1 MKEVRVFD
9 VANEV
14 LGIVSQRQPS
24 SFVPFKGKFPLLPKC
39 LAEDYGKEV
48 ASSKLLSETPIW
60 VQDIINQALKIK
72 RIEDGFIEY
81 LKFNGI
87 FKEFKDMDNADK
99 STELARFLDANCM
112 SLEYLQ
118 ID

>member
-1 MKEVRVFD
+1 MKEVKVFD
-9 VANEV
+9 LANEV
-14 LGIVSQRQPS
+14 LDIVSQRQPS
-24 SFVPFKGKFPLLPKC
+24 SFVPFKGKFPLLPQC
-39 LAEDYGKEV
+39 LAEDYSKEV
-48 ASSKLLSETPIW
+48 ASSKLFKETPVW

-87 FKEFKDMDNADK
+87 FKEFKDMDNSDK
-99 STELARFLDANCM
+99 ATELARFLDANCM

-118 ID
+118 IN

>member
-14 LGIVSQRQPS
+14 LGIVGQKQPS
-24 SFVPFKGKFPLLPKC
+24 SFIPFKGNFPLLPKC
-39 LAEDYGKEV
+39 LEEDYSNEV
-48 ASSKLLSETPIW
+48 ASTKLLNETPVW
-60 VQDIINQALKIK
+60 VQDIINKALKIK
-72 RIEDGFIEY
+72 NIEDGFIEY

-87 FKEFKDMDNADK
+87 FKEFKSMDNSDK
-99 STELARFLDANCM
+99 ATELARFLNANCM